1 MTTVSVIIPS
11 YNREK
16 LVAQTIENMLNQSLP
31 PDEII
36 VIDDG
41 STDNSV
47 EVIRAFGSR
56 VTLIQQENQ
65 GPGAARNVGL
75 AIATGEYIQFMD
87 SDDLAS
93 ANNLELQ
100 VAALEKN
107 QADMVYSPWA
117 KVYIENGLVT
127 FEDHVLQ
134 KQPLPEKLTILEWF
148 LSGWSI
154 VLQSCLFR
162 RRFLSKIEPFRRD
175 LLVWEDG
182 DFMVRLFALKPKT
195 IFAPGCLTLYR
206 LHNYQKL
213 TESGTS
219 DFRRLQD
226 RVSTYPGFLQILNN
240 YSPQVNL
247 FVRVNMGLNAWQL
260 WNAMQEQS
268 KFSVLEMNK
277 IKEIWESYPAI
288 LWYSYAI
295 FKRIMLRL
303 RWHTTGSR
311 WIYPYQSGFP
321 SEVEYILIK
330 NIGLGISQSW
340 Q

>member
-1 MTTVSVIIPS
+1 MTSVSVIIPN

-16 LVAQTIENMLNQSLP
+16 LVVETIQNMLNQSLP

-65 GPGAARNVGL
+65 GPGAARNAGL

-93 ANNLELQ
+93 ANKLELQ

-117 KVYIENGLVT
+117 KVYIENGFVT
-127 FEDHVLQ
+127 FEDHILQ

-162 RRFLSKIEPFRRD
+162 RRFLSKIDPFRRD

-240 YSPQVNL
+240 YSPKVNL

-260 WNAMQEQS
+260 WNAMQQFTE
-268 KFSVLEMNK
+268 FSVSEKNK
-277 IKEIWESYPAI
+277 IQEIWDFYPSFIWYI
-288 LWYSYAI
+288 LGFFRRAVIRY
-295 FKRIMLRL
+295 
-303 RWHTTGSR
+303 RWHRTGSR
-311 WIYPYQSGFP
+311 WIKPYQSHCPSDIEYTLVKNLGF
-321 SEVEYILIK
+321 K
-330 NIGLGISQSW
+330 IS
-340 Q
+340 